1 MLNNKQRAPKAK
13 FLLPKMSP
21 PSLLLNED
29 DDCPDEKE
37 LSIPEMN
44 LSIDDSIFG
53 DEDEDYKATKIISI
67 LKCCKDNI
75 NVNEKPRNDNSLF
88 YNGRN
93 SPNSIETS
101 SSDKD
106 LIKSELK

>member
-44 LSIDDSIFG
+44 LSDDDSFCA
-53 DEDEDYKATKIISI
+53 DEDENNNSTKIISI
-67 LKCCKDNI
+67 LKYNKNFI
-75 NVNEKPRNDNSLF
+75 NVNEKKRNDNCLF

-93 SPNSIETS
+93 SNNSIGTR
-101 SSDKD
+101 SSDKE
-106 LIKSELK
+106 LIKSE

>member
-1 MLNNKQRAPKAK
+1 MFGNKKGAPKAK

-21 PSLLLNED
+21 PSLSLNDDED
-29 DDCPDEKE
+29 YVDEKE

-44 LSIDDSIFG
+44 LSIDDSISG

-75 NVNEKPRNDNSLF
+75 NVNVKPRNDNGLI

-93 SPNSIETS
+93 SRNSIETS